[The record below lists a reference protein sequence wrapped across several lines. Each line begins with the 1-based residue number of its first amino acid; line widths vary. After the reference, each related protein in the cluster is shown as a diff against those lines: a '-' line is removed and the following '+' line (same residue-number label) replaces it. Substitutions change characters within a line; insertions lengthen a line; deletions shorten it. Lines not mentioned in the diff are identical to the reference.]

1 MLLKMKGPS
10 YFLRIFSYKMWRGK
24 GIHQGQFVALKIRG
38 CRIAYWGCRKVS
50 NIKGKGAKVQTHT
63 ANINFYYYVPI
74 QLLPSLHIG
83 YNHFRVGTKTLSL
96 HPRVANQFSILR

>member
-1 MLLKMKGPS
+1 MLLKVKGPS

-50 NIKGKGAKVQTHT
+50 NIEGSQSKYTSTLQIFT
-63 ANINFYYYVPI
+63 FYYMLCFPNVEGAHAPTVD
-74 QLLPSLHIG
+74 
-83 YNHFRVGTKTLSL
+83 RVCTICWT
-96 HPRVANQFSILR
+96 N